1 MRPTTTSK
9 NTRAVL
15 IKAIKERI
23 KADALTQKTVAQVT
37 GLTQQRVSR
46 LLQDEGVSLDTLIN
60 VASLLGLEISIL
72 INETS

>member
-1 MRPTTTSK
+1 MRPTTTCK

-60 VASLLGLEISIL
+60 VASLLGLEISIQ
-72 INETS
+72 IN

>member
-1 MRPTTTSK
+1 MRPTATSK
-9 NTRAVL
+9 NTRTVL

-37 GLTQQRVSR
+37 GLTQQRVSC

-60 VASLLGLEISIL
+60 VASLLGLEISIQ
-72 INETS
+72 IN

>member
-1 MRPTTTSK
+1 MRPTTTCK
-9 NTRAVL
+9 NTRTVL
-15 IKAIKERI
+15 IKAIKEHI
-23 KADALTQKTVAQVT
+23 KATALTQKSVAQIT